1 MSNSNDTL
9 YFHFNGVGF
18 APILVIVFGIK
29 WVAGTIGVF
38 ANADLIYVTIKHNSL
53 HSACNYLLAINAFFN
68 LLYQTNHI
76 IPFVISIL
84 GINFVSLPMCFYLQV
99 YGIYALHTNL
109 GVSLSIGFD
118 RLLSVAFITWQSK
131 LAKFHYISAIVIV
144 CSVYGLWIV
153 FQCVQ
158 VELALPNMPVL
169 CSASDCYQLQLST
182 LVPLMASIFISANVC
197 CYAIVWILLIGN
209 AIKRR
214 NLRDA
219 FTGYSVR
226 IYKSLTVI
234 MFVEIVGYLS
244 NYVAR
249 LFVLPQLHL
258 SAIDGFYVASA
269 FSILTNLGMAS
280 NAFIL
285 YTFSREYNRVFKL
298 QFRLIGTKFGCTTT
312 TTGTAQVHVNVSTIR
327 ANSTS
332 NNQVVSS
339 SRNKFDLH

>member
-9 YFHFNGVGF
+9 YAHFNGVGF

-29 WVAGTIGVF
+29 WVAGTIGVI
-38 ANADLIYVTIKHNSL
+38 ANADLIYVTIKHNSI

-76 IPFVISIL
+76 IPFVISLL
-84 GINFVSLPMCFYLQV
+84 GINFVSLPICFYLQV

-118 RLLSVAFITWQSK
+118 RLLSVAFISWRRK
-131 LAKFHYISAIVIV
+131 LAIDYTSYYISAILSI
-144 CSVYGLWIV
+144 CSVYGFYIV
-153 FQCVQ
+153 FLCVQ
-158 VELALPNMPVL
+158 VERELPNMPVL
-169 CSASDCYQLQLST
+169 CSASDCYQLQLGT
-182 LVPLMASIFISANVC
+182 FVPIMASIFISCNVC
-197 CYAIVWILLIGN
+197 CYASVWILLIGG
-209 AIKRR
+209 AIKR
-214 NLRDA
+214 NNYKEA
-219 FTGYSVR
+219 FTGSSVR

-258 SAIDGFYVASA
+258 SAINGFYVASA

-285 YTFSREYNRVFKL
+285 YTFR
-298 QFRLIGTKFGCTTT
+298 
-312 TTGTAQVHVNVSTIR
+312 H
-327 ANSTS
+327 TS
-332 NNQVVSS
+332 PFFVAKSNGA
-339 SRNKFDLH
+339 